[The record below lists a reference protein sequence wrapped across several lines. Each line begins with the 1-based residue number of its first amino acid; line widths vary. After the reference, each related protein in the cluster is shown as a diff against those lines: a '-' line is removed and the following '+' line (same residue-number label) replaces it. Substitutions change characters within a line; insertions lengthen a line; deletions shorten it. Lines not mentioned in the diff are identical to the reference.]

1 MRSDTEY
8 NALEEK
14 NMSGE
19 YGDDYITITD
29 DEGQNYELE
38 VLNTFDFEGKTYG
51 VFLPADM
58 DPEDPDYGLI
68 ILEVIDDEEGGS
80 FNSVDDEEEL
90 SRVYDYYMAELF
102 EDDFQEEEED

>member
-1 MRSDTEY
+1 
-8 NALEEK
+8 
-14 NMSGE
+14 MSGE
-19 YGDDYITITD
+19 YGDDFITITD
-29 DEGQNYELE
+29 DEGQTYELE

-68 ILEVIDDEEGGS
+68 ILEVVEDEEGGS

-90 SRVYDYYMAELF
+90 GRVYDYYMAELF
-102 EDDFQEEEED
+102 EEDFPEEDDNEDE